1 MRVLFLIFS
10 LAALTSP
17 ALAADAPRK
26 KLNVLFIISDDLKP
40 LLGCYGTSWIQSPH
54 LDRLAA
60 KGTVFTANYC
70 QVAFCAPTRFSLLTG
85 LRPDSTGVYLNPD
98 QSQDLLRTRLP
109 DVVTLPQQ
117 FKNHGYITH
126 PLHKVFDGRTVDQ
139 GHDSASWTVPYG
151 PWEMAPG
158 EKPAPGGYQA
168 PATKAQLADAL
179 KQGKPI
185 SGPATEACDIADNAY
200 HDGGVAHTAAKRIR
214 EFAKKEQPFFLAVG
228 FVKPHLPFIAPKKY
242 WDLYERDRLPP
253 VEATRP
259 AHAPAIAFHESTEI
273 LGPPDRQA
281 PLSPEEIAELRHGYL
296 AGISYLDAQVGRV
309 LDALERTGRAS
320 DTIVVFVSDHGFHL
334 GEHGLWA
341 KTSNFELD
349 AHVPLLIAD
358 PRIGHGGRKTRG
370 IVELV
375 DIFPTLV
382 DACGLPAP
390 PGLEGTCLMPIVRGQ
405 PKAAGEAAFTQHP
418 RPAYFDRGAVKQPE
432 AMGYSIRTD
441 RVRYTEWRD
450 YATGTVIARELYDH
464 TADAA
469 ELRNAIDDPRLAPSR
484 REAERRLH
492 GQFPST
498 VGGPSLQSQ
507 GFKTED

>member
-1 MRVLFLIFS
+1 MSFYGFS
-10 LAALTSP
+10 RKSFQIAVITAWWGLVVCAGRAP
-17 ALAADAPRK
+17 AETPS
-26 KLNVLFIISDDLKP
+26 VLFIMADDLRCDV
-40 LLGCYGTSWIQSPH
+40 GCMGGPALTPH
-54 LDRLAA
+54 IDRLAA
-60 KGTVFTANYC
+60 RGVLFERAYC
-70 QVAFCAPTRFSLLTG
+70 QQALCNPSRSSLLTG
-85 LRPDSTGVYLNPD
+85 LRPDTLGLWCNSVHFRELKPD
-98 QSQDLLRTRLP
+98 A
-109 DVVTLPQQ
+109 VTLPRW
-117 FKNHGYITH
+117 FKEHGYATRCVGKIFHNWHTAVHGDRQSWSADEFLHYATH
-126 PLHKVFDGRTVDQ
+126 GDDAPQAADPPPSTAIVQRRYGKGPLTECRDVADEAYYDGRVAAEAARVLGDL
-139 GHDSASWTVPYG
+139 
-151 PWEMAPG
+151 E
-158 EKPAPGGYQA
+158 
-168 PATKAQLADAL
+168 
-179 KQGKPI
+179 
-185 SGPATEACDIADNAY
+185 SG
-200 HDGGVAHTAAKRIR
+200 
-214 EFAKKEQPFFLAVG
+214 PFFLAVG
-228 FVKPHLPFIAPKKY
+228 FWKPHAPFNAPKKY